1 MLGVTFTHQDR
12 LGKPSLSVLLLSL
25 GCTNLPVAKLG
36 LTITIDR
43 INVTKVI
50 YFHDRIPVW
59 ITIFDARFWH
69 SKNGFSD
76 FARKMRINQTP
87 ILNCPGEKN
96 IEEVVISERE
106 VTCNKFADA
115 DTVIKS
121 EIIFVIGDCCRIFLG
136 QCTWR
141 KSSSVCEPQ
150 IRFTVLLCTP
160 SRQHEHSNNLAGSHF
175 DHLVNENKEQ
185 VHKLETRSS
194 VRFWRLQSTRQARGG
209 GHSDREITVGLTFG
223 ALHKLFCSLFPR
235 FLVGLR

>member
-36 LTITIDR
+36 LTVTIDR

-50 YFHDRIPVW
+50 YFHDRVFQ

-76 FARKMRINQTP
+76 FARRMRINQTS
-87 ILNCPGEKN
+87 ILNCSREKN

-106 VTCNKFADA
+106 VTWNKFADA

-121 EIIFVIGDCCRIFLG
+121 EIIFVIGDCCRISLG

-141 KSSSVCEPQ
+141 KLSSVYEPQ
-150 IRFTVLLCTP
+150 IRFAVLLCTP
-160 SRQHEHSNNLAGSHF
+160 LRQHEHSNNLAGSHF
-175 DHLVNENKEQ
+175 DRLVNENKKQ

-194 VRFWRLQSTRQARGG
+194 VRFWRLQSARQARGNRY
-209 GHSDREITVGLTFG
+209 SDREITIGLTFV
-223 ALHKLFCSLFPR
+223 ALHKLFCFLFPR